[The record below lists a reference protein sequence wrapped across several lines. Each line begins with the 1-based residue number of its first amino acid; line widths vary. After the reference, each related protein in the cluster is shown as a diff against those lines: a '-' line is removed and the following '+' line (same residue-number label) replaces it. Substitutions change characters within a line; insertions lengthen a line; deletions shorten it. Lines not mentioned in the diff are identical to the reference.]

1 MIVDKHQLLHESVAT
16 IGTMKLSARNQLRG
30 TVTAIEEGAVNG
42 LVTIKL
48 DGTEQE
54 VTASITNRSIE
65 ELGLEVGKPAIA
77 VIKSSEVMVGID
89 D

>member
-1 MIVDKHQLLHESVAT
+1 
-16 IGTMKLSARNQLRG
+16 MKLSARNQLRG

>member
-1 MIVDKHQLLHESVAT
+1 MVVDKHQLVHESVAT
-16 IGTMKLSARNQLRG
+16 IGAMKLSARNQLRG

-48 DGTEQE
+48 DGAEQE

>member
-1 MIVDKHQLLHESVAT
+1 MIVDKHQLLHESAAT
-16 IGTMKLSARNQLRG
+16 METMKLSARNQLRG